1 MDGLVGHI
9 GLLAAR
15 HVEQESRK
23 KQEFVPALEMV
34 YHGVLVQILEKG
46 FATQI
51 NAQVNEGFVSFLA
64 SIVQN

>member
-23 KQEFVPALEMV
+23 KQEFVPALEMA
-34 YHGVLVQILEKG
+34 YHSALVQILEKG

-51 NAQVNEGFVSFLA
+51 NAQVNERFDSFA